1 MKKIKKFLY
10 WTSSFIVSSSSVL
23 SLAMSC
29 ENEKDKKYEIE
40 SSTTS
45 PLRFASHGDTE
56 LKLKLRENYSF
67 EDTQA
72 ISNENNEIKRI
83 INEVN
88 KIINKEVLSKNKLV
102 YKTNNKLIPYI
113 DEDKSIYKK
122 TFTVK
127 IYREM
132 LLLN

>member
-10 WTSSFIVSSSSVL
+10 WTSSFIVSSSVL

-29 ENEKDKKYEIE
+29 ENEEDKKYEIE
-40 SSTTS
+40 SSTTF
-45 PLRFASHGDTE
+45 PLRFASHGDSE

-88 KIINKEVLSKNKLV
+88 KIINKEFISKNKLV
-102 YKTNNKLIPYI
+102 YKINNKLIPYI

-127 IYREM
+127 IYIEM
-132 LLLN
+132 LHF